1 MTSITDAPE
10 PPIHLILEV
19 VGAMTG
25 MSVARL
31 QSARREAELSVA
43 RFVGY
48 WLASKLTTL
57 SLAAIGVEM
66 GGRDPTTIQHGIRRM
81 DELVANKAE
90 LRERLE
96 HAISTIRVLSA
107 KGASLR
113 LVTRPDAQGT
123 AERILAAAQAE
134 RAAVTA
140 STRDIVAMALRI
152 VQLTRACELA
162 ADHLA
167 ADEAGEPSQ
176 HDDLVETLAAL
187 GFLTIKEEQAHAS

>member
-10 PPIHLILEV
+10 PPVTLILEV
-19 VGAMTG
+19 VAAMTG

-31 QSARREAELSVA
+31 QSPLRDAELSVA
-43 RFVGY
+43 RFMAY
-48 WLASKLTTL
+48 WLSSKLTTL
-57 SLAAIGVEM
+57 SFTAIGVEM

-81 DELVANKAE
+81 DDFVATKPD
-90 LRERLE
+90 LCERLD

-113 LVTRPDAQGT
+113 LVTRPDAEGM
-123 AERILAAAQAE
+123 AARILSAAKAE
-134 RAAVTA
+134 SAAVTA

-176 HDDLVETLAAL
+176 RDDLAETLAAL
-187 GFLTIKEEQAHAS
+187 GFLTIKEEQAHGS